1 MKVQGKALRQ
11 DCLFILKGL
20 WFLITC
26 PIRLLIWL
34 FSTIPKREPYV
45 EEVIEDDECEDVKD
59 LSEALECPEFMQ
71 YFTKSDEIGIG
82 LEYIEMCPD
91 ETAVLRIVG
100 ETTFSKQ
107 YRRRIYTGKRG
118 EKFFKLN
125 GEQYYIRQSKAK
137 PVVPA
142 QGKTRK
148 EK

>member
-34 FSTIPKREPYV
+34 FSTIPKRESYV
-45 EEVIEDDECEDVKD
+45 EEVTEEDDECEDVKD

-107 YRRRIYTGKRG
+107 YRRRIYTDKRG

-137 PVVPA
+137 PVAPT
-142 QGKTRK
+142 Q
-148 EK
+148 EKPKKP